1 MANISIRLDGT
12 SLLLRKLAV
21 GGAKVSGHVSM
32 AIYEEAWEIFRQS
45 QIEVPYRHG
54 FLAGSGRVDP
64 PTIINNE
71 ILVQIFYGGAA
82 APYALWVHEN
92 RDMNFRN
99 GRKAKYLYD
108 PVMKRMRVFDKN
120 IATRIEHMLR
130 NA

>member
-1 MANISIRLDGT
+1 MGRVAIDLDGT
-12 SLLLRKLAV
+12 SQLLRKLAV
-21 GGAKVSGHVSM
+21 GGPIVAGHVST
-32 AIYEEAWEIFRQS
+32 AVFEEAWEIFRQS
-45 QIEVPYRHG
+45 QQEVPYRYG

-64 PTIINNE
+64 PTMVNNQ
-71 ILVQIFYGGAA
+71 IVVQIFYGGAA

-108 PVMKRMRVFDKN
+108 PVMQRLKVLDKN
-120 IATRIEHMLR
+120 IAMRVENLLE